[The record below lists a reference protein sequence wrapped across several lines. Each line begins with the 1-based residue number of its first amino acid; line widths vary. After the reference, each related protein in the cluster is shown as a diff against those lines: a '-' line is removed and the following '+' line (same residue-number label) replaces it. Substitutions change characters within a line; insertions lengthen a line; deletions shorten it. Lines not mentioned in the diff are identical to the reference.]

1 MKGRSSSSGSHT
13 GWEQEPWE
21 LFAGGGRPGYKGCCS
36 EGEEE
41 TVFLKGSLCR
51 KPALSEGKREPSEV
65 STGGSDVMLRSKVH
79 FLTLYNYNFKRI
91 KRALKLNV
99 TGRLLNNWIHLKYLC
114 NTVLCI
120 NYLLFSRKVMSDSL
134 RLHGLQHTRPLCPA
148 LSPGVC
154 SSSCPLSQWWYL
166 TISFSASLFS
176 FCLQSS
182 PASRSFP
189 ILYIYMCVC
198 VCVYQLYIK
207 EKLAELFRCVY
218 LSWPSAII
226 PTVILHLTSLVQLSY
241 SFSWCSLSCTSL
253 T

>member
-1 MKGRSSSSGSHT
+1 M
-13 GWEQEPWE
+13 
-21 LFAGGGRPGYKGCCS
+21 
-36 EGEEE
+36 
-41 TVFLKGSLCR
+41 
-51 KPALSEGKREPSEV
+51 
-65 STGGSDVMLRSKVH
+65 
-79 FLTLYNYNFKRI
+79 
-91 KRALKLNV
+91 
-99 TGRLLNNWIHLKYLC
+99 
-114 NTVLCI
+114 LCI

-198 VCVYQLYIK
+198 VCVCISYISK
-207 EKLAELFRCVY
+207 KNWQNYLDAFTFPDPLLLFQ
-218 LSWPSAII
+218 
-226 PTVILHLTSLVQLSY
+226 QLSFISHPWY
-241 SFSWCSLSCTSL
+241 NSLIPFPDVLSAALPWLRRTQHEQVSKCPGTQLLLVGGGRWS
-253 T
+253 